1 MLYKHLICSTENF
14 HLLLVCFTDKAH
26 EQLCLKPNH
35 TNESARSVTFI
46 KVTARL
52 ALRSAVLSP
61 CTRQSQTAPWAF
73 KLYFTPRLYDF
84 FIIEK
89 PLFIQAKY
97 FLSVKMTFI
106 PWCEWIMRRRS
117 PEPWSL
123 TALKAI
129 YGPWLKIVLTSCNP
143 KSALVTLP
151 LRAK

>member
-1 MLYKHLICSTENF
+1 MQRKIFRLYTSSKNKLSYIIIGVLYKQLICSTENF
-14 HLLLVCFTDKAH
+14 HLLLVCFTEKAH
-26 EQLCLKPNH
+26 GQLCLKSHP
-35 TNESARSVTFI
+35 TNESAQSVAFI

-73 KLYFTPRLYDF
+73 KLYFTPRLYRL
-84 FIIEK
+84 

-129 YGPWLKIVLTSCNP
+129 YGP
-143 KSALVTLP
+143 
-151 LRAK
+151 